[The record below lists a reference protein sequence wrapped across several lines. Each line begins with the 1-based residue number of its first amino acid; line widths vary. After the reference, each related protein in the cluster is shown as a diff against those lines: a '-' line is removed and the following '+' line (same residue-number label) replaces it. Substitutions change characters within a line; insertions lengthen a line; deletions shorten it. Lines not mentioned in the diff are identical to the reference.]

1 MTRLLMHVDLDAFY
15 AAVEQRDQPAWR
27 GLPVVVGAEP
37 GRRGVVATCSYEA
50 RRFGVRSA
58 MPIAEAVCRLP
69 PETVYVRPRMGD
81 YAAVSRQVMNALEA
95 ISPVIEQVSI
105 DEAYVDVS
113 GLGCLLGP
121 PAAIGARAKAA
132 IREAVSLTASVGIGP
147 NRLIAKLASD
157 FQKPDGLTIVP
168 PEGVQAFLDPMPLTV
183 LRGVGVKTAPHL
195 RALGLATV
203 AELRRLPLAALRR
216 HLGARAGTEL
226 YQQARGIADDQVYS
240 ATARKSISKET
251 TFGEDVKDIAVLR
264 DTLRWAAQEVG
275 SLARHAG
282 RKGSLVTLKIRL
294 QPFETHTRSRTL
306 AVPTASD
313 REIFRAA
320 WGLFEAKAWAGR
332 PVRLIGVGLS
342 GWREEV
348 ALQPDL
354 FAGAPVEPARADER
368 LDATLDAIRERFGP
382 GCIQR
387 GLPRRT

>member
-1 MTRLLMHVDLDAFY
+1 
-15 AAVEQRDQPAWR
+15 
-27 GLPVVVGAEP
+27 
-37 GRRGVVATCSYEA
+37 
-50 RRFGVRSA
+50 
-58 MPIAEAVCRLP
+58 
-69 PETVYVRPRMGD
+69 
-81 YAAVSRQVMNALEA
+81 
-95 ISPVIEQVSI
+95 
-105 DEAYVDVS
+105 
-113 GLGCLLGP
+113 LLGP

-168 PEGVQAFLDPMPLTV
+168 PEGVQAFLDPMPLTM

-294 QPFETHTRSRTL
+294 QPFETHTRSHTL

-354 FAGAPVEPARADER
+354 FACAPVEPARADER